1 MKVVMIITRLTGQEE
16 NDRARAAEYCRFAA
30 HKGVLPV
37 SPYLNFHHVFTD
49 ELGGAVEHLLTS
61 RLAKE
66 VDEIWMFGNEQEGER
81 QRRLEQACR
90 EYGSKAK
97 YFHAGD
103 IGEELLLCTMFSEE
117 LIERLEEMEECGY
130 AE

>member
-1 MKVVMIITRLTGQEE
+1 MKIAMIVTKLTGNEE

-30 HKGVLPV
+30 HKGMLPV
-37 SPYLNFHHVFTD
+37 SPYLNFHHIFTD

-61 RLAKE
+61 RLAKKA
-66 VDEIWMFGNEQEGER
+66 DEIWVFGNEKDEEKR
-81 QRRLEQACR
+81 KRLEEACQ

-117 LIERLEEMEECGY
+117 LLEKLEEMEEC
-130 AE
+130 

>member
-1 MKVVMIITRLTGQEE
+1 MMIITKLTGNEE
-16 NDRARAAEYCRFAA
+16 NDRARAAEYCRYAA

-37 SPYLNFHHVFTD
+37 SPYLNFHHIFTD

-66 VDEIWMFGNEQEGER
+66 MDEIWVFGNEQDEER
-81 QRRLEQACR
+81 QKRLEQACR

-97 YFHAGD
+97 YFHVRD

-117 LIERLEEMEECGY
+117 LIERLEEMEGC
-130 AE
+130 

>member
-1 MKVVMIITRLTGQEE
+1 MKVVMIITKLTGDEE

-37 SPYLNFHHVFTD
+37 SPYLNFHHIFTD

-66 VDEIWMFGNEQEGER
+66 VDEIWVFGNEQDEER
-81 QRRLEQACR
+81 QKRLEQACQ

-97 YFHAGD
+97 YFHARD
-103 IGEELLLCTMFSEE
+103 IGEKLLLCTMFSEE
-117 LIERLEEMEECGY
+117 LIEKLEEMEEC
-130 AE
+130 